1 MKKDLTSLFVV
12 CFILVFIISCK
23 YVTYSENKPQKKY
36 IVKTNVTHPDW
47 SESAVIYKVD
57 LAKHT
62 PEGTIKAFIE
72 DLPRLHAMGIE
83 ILWLSSIFTS
93 EVTGGNVGNT
103 GTCSVKDY
111 MNISPQLGTKD
122 DLEDLVKEAHSI
134 DMYIILDWQAN
145 YISSNSSLV
154 QQHPDWFSNETQLTA
169 RSKSDTVFSL
179 HPNYNKQ
186 ELRQYMLDA
195 MKYWVEELDVDGFL
209 CDEAGM
215 IPCNFWNEVRT
226 ELDELKPVFMIA
238 EDEDHSCLLANAF
251 DMNCGYKLS
260 HILEGIATGGMK
272 VKDLKAY
279 FTKSDSIYE
288 PAIYKMNFA
297 GRDVKNIGD
306 SSGLKKN
313 GGAAEVLTLLTF
325 TVPGMALINEE
336 TETGASLRL
345 DSLKFGTGTW
355 ENDKWTKLFKHF
367 MKLKKGHAV
376 FWNGTSG
383 GSFEIIDIK
392 TAKHVFAFLRE
403 GDDEKALVLLNLS
416 GKSVKFKLREKN
428 LEGNFFNYFTSN
440 SFDLQGQIELQP
452 FGYLVLLE
460 EF

>member
-1 MKKDLTSLFVV
+1 MKKNLTRLSVICFV
-12 CFILVFIISCK
+12 LGLIISCR
-23 YVTYSENKPQKKY
+23 YVTYSENKPPKKY
-36 IVKTNVTHPDW
+36 IVKTNVVHPDW

-83 ILWLSSIFTS
+83 ILMLSSIFPG
-93 EVTGGNVGNT
+93 EVTNGNIGNT
-103 GTCSVKDY
+103 YSWSVKDY
-111 MNISPQLGTKD
+111 LNISPQLGTKD

-134 DMYIILDWQAN
+134 DMYIVIDWQGN
-145 YISSNSSLV
+145 YISSDNPMARSHPNWISNEIKLNNRPSSDSVSSLK
-154 QQHPDWFSNETQLTA
+154 L
-169 RSKSDTVFSL
+169 
-179 HPNYNKQ
+179 NYENQ
-186 ELRQYMLDA
+186 ELRQYMFDA

-209 CDEAGM
+209 CDEAGK
-215 IPCNFWNEVRT
+215 IPCNFWNEART

-313 GGAAEVLTLLTF
+313 GGAAEALTLLTF

-345 DSLKFGTGTW
+345 DSLKFGTGIW

-376 FWNGTSG
+376 FWNGASG

-403 GDDEKALVLLNLS
+403 GDDEKAVVLLNLS

-428 LEGNFFNYFTSN
+428 LEGNYFNYFTSN
-440 SFDLQGQIELQP
+440 SFDFQEQIELQP